1 MGISIEVY
9 RARIGLHNI
18 KAKYEVSCC
27 LNGKFSNA
35 MLILLYISILYLLI
49 RFNFYLSEFYLPC
62 LKQELLK
69 QDKSGNNVVWFTQM
83 LCYNVY
89 MALLLRLSNDIEENP
104 GPTNISLNEII
115 DPSQTVY
122 ADFSQGDESRFGH
135 NAGKQCVAM
144 SLTSIVYNEINSVNI
159 WETCYMNTVLVNGN
173 SLYNCISKS
182 INKDL
187 LLLTD
192 VPEMVSI
199 DNKIYQIHYSA
210 SFSGD
215 VFARV
220 NNGPFVSLLKF
231 LLF

>member
-9 RARIGLHNI
+9 RARIGLHNNI

-27 LNGKFSNA
+27 LNGEFSNA

-210 SFSGD
+210 RFLVMYSRELTM
-215 VFARV
+215 V
-220 NNGPFVSLLKF
+220 LLYHC
-231 LLF
+231 